1 MHSIY
6 IAAIITTLSSIV
18 VWGGL
23 YYYFLEL
30 NLKLDRYLFLLP
42 LGAMSCPIVNLFVKM
57 PLLKVLKDLFNIQGA
72 IDLGTP
78 LSFLLIF
85 LFIPP
90 VTEEIVKIVPALFM
104 KIREM
109 DNKTLFRVAYMLGF
123 GFGLGEI
130 WYIAYNVAKDPG
142 MQSTPFYYFGGF
154 MGERFIVSFIHA
166 GLTVVALT
174 GFGKSI
180 KRPGVMG
187 LMIAIL
193 LHAAGNVSAI
203 IYRLRVLPE
212 IVGQQIN
219 SLSIGILLCILVVV
233 VTGKMRSI
241 IKYQN

>member
-6 IAAIITTLSSIV
+6 IAAIITTISSIV

-23 YYYFLEL
+23 YYYFLGL
-30 NLKLDRYLFLLP
+30 NLRHDRYLLLLP
-42 LGAMSCPIVNLFVKM
+42 IAATLCPIVNLFVKA
-57 PLLKVLKDLFNIQGA
+57 PLLKVLKDFFNIQGA
-72 IDLGTP
+72 IDSGAP

-90 VTEEIVKIVPALFM
+90 VTEEIVKIAPALFM
-104 KIREM
+104 KIRKM
-109 DNKTLFRVAYMLGF
+109 DNKKIFRIAYMLGF

-130 WYIAYNVAKDPG
+130 WYVAYNVAKDPA
-142 MQSTPFYYFGGF
+142 MQGIPFYHFVGF
-154 MGERFIVSFIHA
+154 MGERFIVSLIHA

-174 GFGKSI
+174 GFGKGI

-193 LHAAGNVSAI
+193 LHAAGNVSALV
-203 IYRLRVLPE
+203 YHLRVLPE

-219 SLSIGILLCILVVV
+219 SLSIGILLCILVVI

-241 IKYQN
+241 Y